1 MNAESSHLG
10 LEELIAE
17 ANGEVVGDRVR
28 THLAACPGCRA
39 EAGRWGAI
47 ARGVRHLV
55 AATPSTSVPPGQAGG
70 RSAELAAPWRRR
82 PRVLAA
88 GKPRRVLVAAG
99 IVAGLAAGALTAASV
114 TGAFGS
120 GSGQQIQT
128 AAYITRVKHALATH
142 AEEGL
147 VSYTR
152 TVFPPGTVI
161 EPAGVSSWEAKE
173 PAPGALSLHSPL
185 TADVMVMWEYQDV
198 AADVAS
204 TATGQPV
211 FAEQSTTTGRRE
223 TAVGVSY
230 RGATWWRATR
240 ALKPGAQVPA
250 PGCSQQG
257 FPDGSSGWPA
267 YIRQELS
274 CGVYHQDGR
283 QRVDG
288 IDAVKL
294 TTENKSGRLA
304 LWIDPA
310 TYLPVRETELPGRSA
325 HGQQPVQTDFR
336 WFPVTAASLAHLKVS
351 VPASFRQVQPPPAR

>member
-1 MNAESSHLG
+1 MNAESPHLG

-17 ANGEVVGDRVR
+17 ANGEVVVDRVR
-28 THLAACPGCRA
+28 AHLTACPDCRA

-55 AATPSTSVPPGQAGG
+55 AATPSTSAPPGDAGG
-70 RSAELAAPWRRR
+70 RTAELAVPWRRR
-82 PRVLAA
+82 PRVLAVP
-88 GKPRRVLVAAG
+88 KPRRVLVAAG
-99 IVAGLAAGALTAASV
+99 IVAALAAGALTAAGV

-128 AAYITRVKHALATH
+128 AAYITRVKHALATQ

-152 TVFPPGTVI
+152 TVFPPGTAI
-161 EPAGVSSWEAKE
+161 EPAGVGSWQAKV
-173 PAPGALSLHSPL
+173 PAPGAPSPRSPL
-185 TADVMVMWEYQDV
+185 TADVMVMWEYQDI

-211 FAEQSTTTGRRE
+211 FAEQITVTGRGR

-230 RGATWWRATR
+230 RDASWWRATR

-250 PGCSQQG
+250 ESCSPQDE
-257 FPDGSSGWPA
+257 PGSSGWRA

-294 TTENKSGRLA
+294 TGNRGRLVM
-304 LWIDPA
+304 WINPA
-310 TYLPVRETELPGRSA
+310 TYLPVRQTVLSA
-325 HGQQPVQTDFR
+325 QKGSVQQPVQTDFR
-336 WFPVTAASLAHLKVS
+336 WFAATAASLAHLKVR
-351 VPASFRQVQPPPAR
+351 VPAGFRQVKPPT